1 MLTAALVLPAIVHAQ
16 WLKHPTAG
24 IPRAADGKLNAD
36 APAPR
41 GRDGRPDF
49 SGVWLAERTRPCPP
63 NGCDDMMI
71 SYQFLDIGWRVPG
84 GLPYQPWAEALMK
97 KRTADLRKDDP
108 QAHCLPT
115 GIIRM
120 HTDPLFRKLI
130 HTSEL
135 LVILNERN
143 AMSRQIFTDG
153 RPLPVDPNPS
163 WVGYSSGAWD
173 ADTLVVKTTGFRDG
187 IWLDAAGS
195 PLTDAGT
202 ITERFRRV
210 NVGKLEIGI
219 TVDDPNAYT
228 APWSTTLNQVLEV
241 DTDLLDYIC
250 VENEKSRQRFVVK

>member
-1 MLTAALVLPAIVHAQ
+1 MQ
-16 WLKHPTAG
+16 
-24 IPRAADGKLNAD
+24 
-36 APAPR
+36 
-41 GRDGRPDF
+41 
-49 SGVWLAERTRPCPP
+49 
-63 NGCDDMMI
+63 I
-71 SYQFLDIGWRVPG
+71 SEQFLDIGWRVPG
-84 GLPYQPWAEALMK
+84 GLPYQPWAAAIVK
-97 KRTADLRKDDP
+97 TRTSELRKDDP

-120 HTDPLFRKLI
+120 HTDPLYRKVI
-130 HTSEL
+130 QTSGL

-173 ADTLVVKTTGFRDG
+173 GDALVVKTSGFRDD

-210 NVGKLEIGI
+210 NFGALEIRI
-219 TVDDPNAYT
+219 TVDDPKAYT
-228 APWSTTLNQVLEV
+228 APWSTTLNQLLEA
-241 DTDLLDYIC
+241 DTDIADYIC
-250 VENEKSRQRFVVK
+250 LENEKSRRHFVVK